1 MRKIFLL
8 ALVLTVALGIGS
20 YAFAVELSTVT
31 ATVSATVTGDFEVKF
46 YPRSGIDNADT
57 NIVFPTGAI
66 TFPAITGTETMVYPQ
81 GRSENDGKSDIGVL
95 CLSNLANNVTTNRW
109 GLKMKMTGNIPSD
122 NIIVY
127 IPEYAYN
134 RNAPTGSNTLGGIQ
148 RAKGWYKVET
158 SDMLIYKADDNH
170 LLTTQWGTLI
180 TFSFAVI
187 PSGKFTDGAR
197 QVCDGQALAA
207 GSYSASVIFTM
218 ATGV

>member
-8 ALVLTVALGIGS
+8 ALVLAVVLGIVS
-20 YAFAVELSTVT
+20 YAFAVEPSTTT
-31 ATVSATVTGDFEVKF
+31 AIVSATVKGDFEVKF

-57 NIVFPTGAI
+57 KIVFPTGAI

-127 IPEYAYN
+127 IPEFAYD
-134 RNAPTGSNTLGGIQ
+134 RNITGSNTLGGIQ
-148 RAKGWYKVET
+148 RSKGWYKVET
-158 SDMLIYKADDNH
+158 SDILIYKADDSH
-170 LLTTQWGTLI
+170 LLTTQWGTLM
-180 TFSFAVI
+180 TFSFAII
-187 PSGKFTDGAR
+187 PSGKFMDGTR
-197 QVCDGQALAA
+197 QVCNGPALPA
-207 GSYSASVIFTM
+207 GSYSASIIFTM
-218 ATGV
+218 TTGV